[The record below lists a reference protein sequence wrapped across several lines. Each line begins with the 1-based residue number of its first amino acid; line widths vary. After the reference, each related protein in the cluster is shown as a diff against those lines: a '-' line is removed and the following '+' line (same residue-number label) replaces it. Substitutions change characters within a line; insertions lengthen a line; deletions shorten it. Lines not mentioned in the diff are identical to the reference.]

1 MAIPESTNPTQPK
14 QRPRDGDTGIGI
26 PPSAGTDD
34 ARPVPEAEVVE
45 QKRREDDEQRERL
58 SERIRQF
65 EASATLQL
73 PAGLVRVAVSMGL
86 LFAAILALLVVT
98 QVASLVVDIGAMTAP
113 WNWLVGTFAA
123 LIAAILVWI
132 ASKLAFS
139 LLRLKRNPS
148 VNLAAIRALQ
158 ERDAWQR
165 LATEHTDQAELKLRD
180 YLAEYNL
187 DAKVSS
193 TLIDSGLLAP
203 NEFHRLSEARN
214 TLLCDEMPLP
224 SSEWLHAFTHRFQSV
239 LDDAAE
245 RRAKSYGI
253 RAAVGTAISPIPM
266 LDQAV
271 VLYSALRL
279 VRDLLV
285 LYNVRP
291 ALGQTATVLARTI
304 VQTYLGGQAQG
315 ITEAVAEAAW
325 RDIIGSPAE
334 LFGSLATRAVAKST
348 EGIANGYLV
357 WRLGRRAKVLLQP
370 VNRSDSL
377 SVAPTTT

>member
-14 QRPRDGDTGIGI
+14 QRPRDGDTGVGI

-65 EASATLQL
+65 DASATLQL
-73 PAGLVRVAVSMGL
+73 PPGLVRVAVSMGL
-86 LFAAILALLVVT
+86 LFAAVLALLVVT
-98 QVASLVVDIGAMTAP
+98 QVASLVVDIGAMTVP
-113 WNWLVGTFAA
+113 WNWIVGSLAA

-139 LLRLKRNPS
+139 LLRLKRSPS

-158 ERDAWQR
+158 ERYTWQR
-165 LATEHTDQAELKLRD
+165 LATEHADQAELKLRD

-187 DAKVSS
+187 DAKVKT
-193 TLIDSGLLAP
+193 TLIASGLAP
-203 NEFHRLSEARN
+203 NEFHRLSDARN
-214 TLLCDEMPLP
+214 FLLSDELPLP
-224 SSEWLHAFTHRFQSV
+224 SSEWLHTFARRFQSV
-239 LDDAAE
+239 LDGAAE
-245 RRAKSYGI
+245 RQAKSYGI
-253 RAAVGTAISPIPM
+253 RAAVGTAISPIPV

-325 RDIIGSPAE
+325 RDIIGSPEE
-334 LFGSLATRAVAKST
+334 LVGSPRDQNS
-348 EGIANGYLV
+348 G
-357 WRLGRRAKVLLQP
+357 
-370 VNRSDSL
+370 
-377 SVAPTTT
+377 